1 MKQLFVSLKGSS
13 LHIMMDMILKH
24 TFLALYFILTILFCL
39 VFSCFFFSITFR
51 SWKPILGFR
60 NTYSM
65 IEICVNMFDKLCCSY
80 YRKPE
85 IIYLFI
91 FLMCSGVVQ
100 EKTNKLDTMLLLIFT
115 TFTAPGSAH
124 HIDGLVGSTGYTW
137 GKRKIHKCTSML
149 LKWRKWF

>member
-24 TFLALYFILTILFCL
+24 TFLALYFVLKILFCL
-39 VFSCFFFSITFR
+39 VFCLFVFFSITFR
-51 SWKPILGFR
+51 SSKPILGFR

-65 IEICVNMFDKLCCSY
+65 IEICVNMFEKLWCSY
-80 YRKPE
+80 YRKPK

-124 HIDGLVGSTGYTW
+124 HIDGLMGSAGYT
-137 GKRKIHKCTSML
+137 
-149 LKWRKWF
+149 